1 MKDDEIEKQIK
12 QIGKK
17 QFYKKYQ
24 TQITL
29 GKTKLQKD
37 LGMLKGNV
45 DSNNEKYN
53 KELELRNTYDGLVN
67 LTYEQIKQQ
76 YV

>member
-1 MKDDEIEKQIK
+1 
-12 QIGKK
+12 
-17 QFYKKYQ
+17 
-24 TQITL
+24 
-29 GKTKLQKD
+29 
-37 LGMLKGNV
+37 MLKGNV